1 MIFITSSF
9 FYSVNFYVQTKMFIS
24 TRSRSLPLVNVL
36 QLLFARSD
44 PSLTNRH
51 HPLHCFISA
60 SWDFFWRPRFVFQ
73 LPPLLQSP
81 HHANYVPLKICF
93 GSSWLREFIEHK
105 LLSPSQYLSSL
116 PFLCHIM
123 ISLIIWKLVI
133 ILIIFNIFTG
143 GFKNPH
149 NHIFLLVGILIGPV
163 WFMNL

>member
-1 MIFITSSF
+1 MFKQKCLSQQDLGLSQWSMCFSCCLPAVIHPWPTGITHYIALF
-9 FYSVNFYVQTKMFIS
+9 
-24 TRSRSLPLVNVL
+24 
-36 QLLFARSD
+36 QLLE
-44 PSLTNRH
+44 
-51 HPLHCFISA
+51 I
-60 SWDFFWRPRFVFQ
+60 FFWRPRFVSQ
-73 LPPLLQSP
+73 IPPLLQSP